1 MCALGE
7 VPIWL
12 ILSLTQVVADNDGPE
27 IFGPD
32 SYENLENTWFA
43 LSNLSMRDVDASDR
57 LMPNETVFPVFVMI
71 LSCCVWHAHCR
82 LLRRERCPE

>member
-12 ILSLTQVVADNDGPE
+12 ILSLTQVVADNDEPE

-32 SYENLENTWFA
+32 AYDNHENTWFA
-43 LSNLSMRDVDASDR
+43 LSGIGMHDVDASDR
-57 LMPNETVFPVFVMI
+57 LMPNETVFSVF
-71 LSCCVWHAHCR
+71 L
-82 LLRRERCPE
+82 